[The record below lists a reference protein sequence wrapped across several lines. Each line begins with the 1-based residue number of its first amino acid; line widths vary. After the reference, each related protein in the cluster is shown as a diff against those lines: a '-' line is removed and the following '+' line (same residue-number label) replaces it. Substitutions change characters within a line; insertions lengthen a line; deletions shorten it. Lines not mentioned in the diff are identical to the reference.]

1 MSVESNLRFHS
12 FLDRSSQLVVYLY
25 DRRKVIG
32 RIAAVLFLAI
42 AATVGIATIR
52 NGSEV
57 RVTNSKPVE
66 APVNV
71 RKTETTTPSKS
82 LPEHNIPATP
92 ILDAPLIGE
101 SGFSLGPAQPYDEP
115 SSQAKPTAKVEE
127 VPTPIKP
134 KSEPSPLPAPVT
146 ETAQQVTPEPAATQK
161 TFLEISVAVKVEDG
175 HVTEAYVTNRQPGA
189 PAFEST
195 ALHIARQRRY
205 PPGTS
210 LTETIVLRVANQ
222 LGRKEP

>member
-1 MSVESNLRFHS
+1 MSVEGNLRFHS

-42 AATVGIATIR
+42 AATVGIATR

-66 APVNV
+66 APVNL

-82 LPEHNIPATP
+82 PPEQNIPATP

-101 SGFSLGPAQPYDEP
+101 SGFSLGPAQTYAEP
-115 SSQAKPTAKVEE
+115 SSEVKPTAKVKE

-134 KSEPSPLPAPVT
+134 ESEPSPLPAPVT

-210 LTETIVLRVANQ
+210 RTETIVLRVANQ